1 MTCQTVLVRRLPPPF
16 KVEQISVNDNGNSTK
31 TVSVRYYEDMP
42 NVAYIGVSDFQ
53 SILMPSKSV
62 RVSKTAA
69 SKYALVTSK
78 GETATVNTA
87 EEVMIY
93 DNYLAFVD
101 LSFIDSQGYVGNS
114 EDEEPTFIRARP
126 TVYTP
131 ATAPVTFNLKKYSID
146 LRGDG
151 KMVYVPLT
159 TLSDIYSGLSGKHV
173 MFNGEKIILTDFSD
187 KPAKI
192 DAEFFRKVYER
203 TERPADLAAFSYNEM
218 CFAIDYFFGR
228 PGRLAIEKTIDEKG
242 LDQALDDTVRKLLK
256 STKMNEYIF
265 GLECLGV
272 KLDDGGHTNIS
283 PVGNLVTV
291 GIQNEAILFA
301 YINNH
306 ERRWQ

>member
-1 MTCQTVLVRRLPPPF
+1 MKENKMKQCVKLCTDMKVKMWRPLVAMMFLGSVLTGCTDSNDVPDGPGQETATGDDISDKTPF

-101 LSFIDSQGYVGNS
+101 LSFIDSQGYVWNS
-114 EDEEPTFIRARP
+114 EDEESTFIRARP

-192 DAEFFRKVYER
+192 DLEFFRKVYER

-242 LDQALDDTVRKLLK
+242 LDQALDDTVRKLRL
-256 STKMNEYIF
+256 SV
-265 GLECLGV
+265 C
-272 KLDDGGHTNIS
+272 
-283 PVGNLVTV
+283 
-291 GIQNEAILFA
+291 A
-301 YINNH
+301 
-306 ERRWQ
+306 